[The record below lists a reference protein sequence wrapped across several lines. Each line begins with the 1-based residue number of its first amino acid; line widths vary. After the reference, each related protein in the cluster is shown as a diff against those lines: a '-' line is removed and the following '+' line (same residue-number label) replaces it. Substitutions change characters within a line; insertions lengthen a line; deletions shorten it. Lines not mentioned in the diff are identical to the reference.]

1 MYNIIQLNDK
11 NLSELQVI
19 AKELGIKKADS
30 YKKEDLVYKI
40 LDEQAIVGAT
50 KKVAA
55 DKLKEE
61 RKNEEQKK
69 KRSRVAPTKKE
80 DKVVSTPKS
89 GEVNKTKEATPVKTP
104 QPSKKE
110 ESTNKE
116 KEAPVVEAK
125 AENATTAPK
134 RKVGRPRK
142 SADAEEKKE
151 VENVTPAAPK
161 VVETKPVVAEKTT
174 ETKEKAAPVQQ
185 PIAEKKAKSKP
196 AAETNKPAAEPN
208 KPVAEKKV
216 IDKPQKK
223 AAPVIDEESNILS
236 SVDDDDFI
244 PIEDL
249 PSEKIEL
256 PTELFG
262 KFEAT
267 KTEPVQ
273 TAPEQPSHPQQQQ
286 QSQQQ
291 QAQQQRPRIV
301 RPRDNNNGNNNVNN
315 NSNNANNNNNNFQ
328 RNNNNQNQVQN
339 PNQNQNQQRL
349 PMPRATQQNHA
360 NENLPAQQ
368 QQQQERKV
376 IEREKPYEFDDIL
389 NGVGVLEIMQDGY
402 GFLRSSDYNYLSSPD
417 DIYVSQSQIKLFG
430 LKTGDVVEGVIRPPK
445 EGEKYFPLVKVSKIN
460 GRDAAFVRDRVPF
473 EHLTPLFPDE
483 KFKLCK
489 GGYSDSMSARVVD
502 LFAPIGKGQRALIVA
517 QPKTGKTILMKDI
530 ANAIAA
536 NHPEVYMI
544 MLLIDERPEEVTDM
558 ARSVNA
564 EVIASTFDEPAE
576 RHVKIA
582 GIVLEKAKR
591 LVECGHDVV
600 IFLDSI
606 TRLARAYNTVSPA
619 SGKVL
624 SGGVDANALHKPK
637 RFFGAARN
645 TENGGSL
652 TIIATALIDT
662 GSKMDEVIFE
672 EFKGTGN
679 MELQLDRNLS
689 NKRIFPAVNITASST
704 RRDDLLLDK
713 TTLDRMWILRKYLAD
728 MNPIEAMD
736 FVKDRLE
743 KTRDNDEFL
752 MSMNS

>member
-11 NLSELQVI
+11 DLSELQVI
-19 AKELGIKKADS
+19 AKELGIKKTDS
-30 YKKEDLVYKI
+30 LKKEDLVYKI
-40 LDEQAIVGAT
+40 LDEQAIAGAT

-61 RKNEEQKK
+61 RKEEQKK
-69 KRSRVAPTKKE
+69 KRSRVAPAKK
-80 DKVVSTPKS
+80 DNKVVSA
-89 GEVNKTKEATPVKTP
+89 TKEGEAEKAKEAAPAKP
-104 QPSKKE
+104 QQPSKKE
-110 ESTNKE
+110 ESANKE
-116 KEAPVVEAK
+116 KEIPAVEVK
-125 AENATTAPK
+125 AENTAAPK

-142 SADAEEKKE
+142 NADAAEQKEVESVKTATPATPKVTEDKVVTEKAPEVIEKAVPAQAPEKKTKANKPAEEKK
-151 VENVTPAAPK
+151 
-161 VVETKPVVAEKTT
+161 VVVKP
-174 ETKEKAAPVQQ
+174 Q
-185 PIAEKKAKSKP
+185 
-196 AAETNKPAAEPN
+196 
-208 KPVAEKKV
+208 
-216 IDKPQKK
+216 PQKK
-223 AAPVIDEESNILS
+223 AEPVIDEESNILS
-236 SVDDDDFI
+236 GADDDDFI

-267 KTEPVQ
+267 KTEPAQ
-273 TAPEQPSHPQQQQ
+273 TATEQQAPQPQQQAH
-286 QSQQQ
+286 QQQ
-291 QAQQQRPRIV
+291 QQQRPRIV
-301 RPRDNNNGNNNVNN
+301 RPRDNNNGNNNASNN
-315 NSNNANNNNNNFQ
+315 NNNANNNNNNNFQ
-328 RNNNNQNQVQN
+328 RNNN
-339 PNQNQNQQRL
+339 QNQNQQRV
-349 PMPRATQQNHA
+349 PMPRPAQPNNA
-360 NENLPAQQ
+360 NENLPVP

-645 TENGGSL
+645 IENGGSL

>member
-11 NLSELQVI
+11 DLSELQVI
-19 AKELGIKKADS
+19 AKELGIKKTDS
-30 YKKEDLVYKI
+30 LKKEDLVYKI
-40 LDEQAIVGAT
+40 LDEQAIAGAT

-61 RKNEEQKK
+61 RKEEQKK
-69 KRSRVAPTKKE
+69 KRSRVAPAKK
-80 DKVVSTPKS
+80 DNKVVSA
-89 GEVNKTKEATPVKTP
+89 TKEGEAEKAKEAAPAKP
-104 QPSKKE
+104 QQPSKKE
-110 ESTNKE
+110 ESANKE
-116 KEAPVVEAK
+116 KETPAVEVK
-125 AENATTAPK
+125 AENTAAPK

-142 SADAEEKKE
+142 NADAAEQKEVESVKTATPATPKVTEDKVVTEKAPEVIEKAVPAQAPEKKTKANKPAEEKK
-151 VENVTPAAPK
+151 
-161 VVETKPVVAEKTT
+161 VVVKP
-174 ETKEKAAPVQQ
+174 Q
-185 PIAEKKAKSKP
+185 
-196 AAETNKPAAEPN
+196 
-208 KPVAEKKV
+208 
-216 IDKPQKK
+216 PQKK
-223 AAPVIDEESNILS
+223 AEPVIDEESNILS
-236 SVDDDDFI
+236 GADDDDFI

-267 KTEPVQ
+267 KTEPAQ
-273 TAPEQPSHPQQQQ
+273 TATEQQAPQPQQQAH
-286 QSQQQ
+286 QQQ
-291 QAQQQRPRIV
+291 QQQRPRIV
-301 RPRDNNNGNNNVNN
+301 RPRDNNNGNNNAS
-315 NSNNANNNNNNFQ
+315 NSNNNANNNNNNNFQ
-328 RNNNNQNQVQN
+328 RNNN
-339 PNQNQNQQRL
+339 QNQNQQRV
-349 PMPRATQQNHA
+349 PMPRPAQPNNA
-360 NENLPAQQ
+360 NENLPVP

-645 TENGGSL
+645 IENGGSL

-662 GSKMDEVIFE
+662 GSKMDDIIFE

>member
-11 NLSELQVI
+11 DLSELQVI
-19 AKELGIKKADS
+19 AKELGIKKTDS
-30 YKKEDLVYKI
+30 LKKEDLVYKI
-40 LDEQAIVGAT
+40 LDEQAIAGAT

-61 RKNEEQKK
+61 RKEEQKK
-69 KRSRVAPTKKE
+69 KRSRVAPAKK
-80 DKVVSTPKS
+80 DNKVVSA
-89 GEVNKTKEATPVKTP
+89 TKEGEAEKAKEAAPAKP
-104 QPSKKE
+104 QQPSKKE
-110 ESTNKE
+110 ESANKE
-116 KEAPVVEAK
+116 KETPAVEVK
-125 AENATTAPK
+125 AENTAAPK

-142 SADAEEKKE
+142 NADAAEQKEVESVKTATPATPKVTEDKVVTEKAPEVIEKAVPAQAPEKKTKANKPAEEKK
-151 VENVTPAAPK
+151 
-161 VVETKPVVAEKTT
+161 VVMKP
-174 ETKEKAAPVQQ
+174 Q
-185 PIAEKKAKSKP
+185 
-196 AAETNKPAAEPN
+196 
-208 KPVAEKKV
+208 
-216 IDKPQKK
+216 PQKK
-223 AAPVIDEESNILS
+223 AEPVIDEESNILS
-236 SVDDDDFI
+236 GADDDDFI

-267 KTEPVQ
+267 KTEPAQ
-273 TAPEQPSHPQQQQ
+273 TATEQQAPQPQQQAH
-286 QSQQQ
+286 QQQ
-291 QAQQQRPRIV
+291 QQQRPRIV
-301 RPRDNNNGNNNVNN
+301 RPRDNNNGNNNASNN
-315 NSNNANNNNNNFQ
+315 NNNANNNNNNNFR
-328 RNNNNQNQVQN
+328 RNN
-339 PNQNQNQQRL
+339 NQNQNQQRV
-349 PMPRATQQNHA
+349 PMPRPAQPNNA
-360 NENLPAQQ
+360 NENLPVP

-645 TENGGSL
+645 IENGGSL

>member
-89 GEVNKTKEATPVKTP
+89 GEVNKTKEATPVKAP

-151 VENVTPAAPK
+151 VDNVTPAAPK

-174 ETKEKAAPVQQ
+174 ETKEKAAPAQQ
-185 PIAEKKAKSKP
+185 PTAEKKAKSKP

-328 RNNNNQNQVQN
+328 RNNNNQNQV
-339 PNQNQNQQRL
+339 QNQNQQRL

-645 TENGGSL
+645 IENGGSL

>member
-11 NLSELQVI
+11 DLSELQVI
-19 AKELGIKKADS
+19 AKELGIKKTDS
-30 YKKEDLVYKI
+30 LKKEDLVYKI
-40 LDEQAIVGAT
+40 LDEQAIAGAT

-61 RKNEEQKK
+61 RKEEQKK
-69 KRSRVAPTKKE
+69 KRSRVAPAKK
-80 DKVVSTPKS
+80 DNKVVSA
-89 GEVNKTKEATPVKTP
+89 TKEGEAEKAKEAAPAKP
-104 QPSKKE
+104 QQPSKKE
-110 ESTNKE
+110 ESANKE
-116 KEAPVVEAK
+116 KETPAVEVK
-125 AENATTAPK
+125 AENTAAPK

-142 SADAEEKKE
+142 NADAAEQKEVESVKTATPATPKVTEDKVVTEKAPEVIEKAVPAQAPEKKTKANKPAEEKK
-151 VENVTPAAPK
+151 
-161 VVETKPVVAEKTT
+161 VVVKP
-174 ETKEKAAPVQQ
+174 Q
-185 PIAEKKAKSKP
+185 
-196 AAETNKPAAEPN
+196 
-208 KPVAEKKV
+208 
-216 IDKPQKK
+216 PQKK
-223 AAPVIDEESNILS
+223 AEPVIDEESNILS
-236 SVDDDDFI
+236 GADDDDFI

-267 KTEPVQ
+267 KTEPAQ
-273 TAPEQPSHPQQQQ
+273 TATEQQAPQPQQQAH
-286 QSQQQ
+286 QQQ
-291 QAQQQRPRIV
+291 QQQRPRIV
-301 RPRDNNNGNNNVNN
+301 RPRDNNNGNNNAS
-315 NSNNANNNNNNFQ
+315 NSNNNANNNNNNNFQ
-328 RNNNNQNQVQN
+328 RNNN
-339 PNQNQNQQRL
+339 QNQNQQRV
-349 PMPRATQQNHA
+349 PMPRPAQPNNA
-360 NENLPAQQ
+360 NENLPVP

-402 GFLRSSDYNYLSSPD
+402 LRSSDYNYLSSPD

-645 TENGGSL
+645 IENGGSL

>member
-30 YKKEDLVYKI
+30 FKKEELVYKI
-40 LDEQAIVGAT
+40 LDEQAIAGAT

-55 DKLKEE
+55 EKLKEE
-61 RKNEEQKK
+61 RKGDKN
-69 KRSRVAPTKKE
+69 KRSRTAAP
-80 DKVVSTPKS
+80 
-89 GEVNKTKEATPVKTP
+89 
-104 QPSKKE
+104 KKE
-110 ESTNKE
+110 EKVAPAAKNAEVTKNKE
-116 KEAPVVEAK
+116 NAPAAKPQQQPKEEAANKAKEAPVAEPK
-125 AENATTAPK
+125 AEKAAPK

-142 SADAEEKKE
+142 DANIAEKAENKE
-151 VENVTPAAPK
+151 VENA
-161 VVETKPVVAEKTT
+161 KPIVKPTEEKAVAEKT
-174 ETKEKAAPVQQ
+174 V
-185 PIAEKKAKSKP
+185 IAP
-196 AAETNKPAAEPN
+196 AAEKATPTQETEKKVKENKPA
-208 KPVAEKKV
+208 VAEKPV
-216 IDKPQKK
+216 IAKPQKK
-223 AAPVIDEESNILS
+223 SAPVIDEESTILS
-236 SVDDDDFI
+236 SEDDDDFI

-267 KTEPVQ
+267 KAETAQ
-273 TAPEQPSHPQQQQ
+273 AAPEQAPQPQQQQ
-286 QSQQQ
+286 HSQP
-291 QAQQQRPRIV
+291 QQRQRIV
-301 RPRDNNNGNNNVNN
+301 RPRDNNNNAGNNNVN
-315 NSNNANNNNNNFQ
+315 ANNNNNFQ
-328 RNNNNQNQVQN
+328 RNNNNNQR
-339 PNQNQNQQRL
+339 PPMQQR
-349 PMPRATQQNHA
+349 PAQQQNNVA
-360 NENLPAQQ
+360 ENLPAVQQ
-368 QQQQERKV
+368 QPERKV

-389 NGVGVLEIMQDGY
+389 SGVGVLEIMQDGY

-430 LKTGDVVEGVIRPPK
+430 LKTGDVVEGIIRPPK

-483 KFKLCK
+483 KFRLCK

-645 TENGGSL
+645 IENGGSL

-689 NKRIFPAVNITASST
+689 NKRIFPAVNIVASST
-704 RRDDLLLDK
+704 RRDDLLQDK
-713 TTLDRMWILRKYLAD
+713 QTLDRMWILRKYLAD

-736 FVKDRLE
+736 FVKDRME
-743 KTRDNDEFL
+743 KTKDNDEFL

>member
-11 NLSELQVI
+11 DLSELQVI
-19 AKELGIKKADS
+19 AKELGIKKTDS
-30 YKKEDLVYKI
+30 LKKEDLVYKI
-40 LDEQAIVGAT
+40 LDEQAIAGAT

-61 RKNEEQKK
+61 RKEEQKK
-69 KRSRVAPTKKE
+69 KRSRIAPAKK
-80 DKVVSTPKS
+80 DNKVVSA
-89 GEVNKTKEATPVKTP
+89 TKEGEAEKAKEAAPAKP
-104 QPSKKE
+104 QQPSKKE
-110 ESTNKE
+110 ESANKE
-116 KEAPVVEAK
+116 KETPAVEVK
-125 AENATTAPK
+125 AENTAAPK

-142 SADAEEKKE
+142 NADAAEQKEVESVKTATPATPKVTEDKVVTEKAPEVIEKAVPAQAPEKKTKANKPAEEKK
-151 VENVTPAAPK
+151 
-161 VVETKPVVAEKTT
+161 VVVKP
-174 ETKEKAAPVQQ
+174 Q
-185 PIAEKKAKSKP
+185 
-196 AAETNKPAAEPN
+196 
-208 KPVAEKKV
+208 
-216 IDKPQKK
+216 PQKK
-223 AAPVIDEESNILS
+223 AEPVIDEESNILS
-236 SVDDDDFI
+236 GADDDDFI

-267 KTEPVQ
+267 KTEPAQ
-273 TAPEQPSHPQQQQ
+273 TATEQQAPQPQQQAH
-286 QSQQQ
+286 QQQ
-291 QAQQQRPRIV
+291 QQQRPRIV
-301 RPRDNNNGNNNVNN
+301 RPRDNNNGNNNASTNN
-315 NSNNANNNNNNFQ
+315 NNANNNNNNNFQ
-328 RNNNNQNQVQN
+328 RNNN
-339 PNQNQNQQRL
+339 QNQNQQRV
-349 PMPRATQQNHA
+349 PMPRPAQPNNA
-360 NENLPAQQ
+360 NENLPVP

-645 TENGGSL
+645 IENGGSL

>member
-11 NLSELQVI
+11 DLSELQVI
-19 AKELGIKKADS
+19 AKELGIKKTDS
-30 YKKEDLVYKI
+30 LKKEDLVYKI
-40 LDEQAIVGAT
+40 LDEQAIAGAT

-61 RKNEEQKK
+61 RKEEQKK
-69 KRSRVAPTKKE
+69 KRSRIAPAKK
-80 DKVVSTPKS
+80 DNKVVSA
-89 GEVNKTKEATPVKTP
+89 TKEGEAEKAKEAAPAKP
-104 QPSKKE
+104 QQPSKKE
-110 ESTNKE
+110 ESANKE
-116 KEAPVVEAK
+116 KETPAVEVK
-125 AENATTAPK
+125 AENTAAPK

-142 SADAEEKKE
+142 NADAAEQKEVESVKTATPATPKVTEDKVVTEKAPEVIEKAVPAQAPEKKTKANKPAEEKK
-151 VENVTPAAPK
+151 
-161 VVETKPVVAEKTT
+161 VVVKP
-174 ETKEKAAPVQQ
+174 Q
-185 PIAEKKAKSKP
+185 
-196 AAETNKPAAEPN
+196 
-208 KPVAEKKV
+208 
-216 IDKPQKK
+216 PQKK
-223 AAPVIDEESNILS
+223 AEPVIDEESNILS
-236 SVDDDDFI
+236 GADDDDFI

-267 KTEPVQ
+267 KTEPAQ
-273 TAPEQPSHPQQQQ
+273 TATEQQAPQPQQQ
-286 QSQQQ
+286 
-291 QAQQQRPRIV
+291 AHQQQRPRIV
-301 RPRDNNNGNNNVNN
+301 RPRDNNNGNNNASNN
-315 NSNNANNNNNNFQ
+315 NNNANNNNNNNFQ
-328 RNNNNQNQVQN
+328 RNNN
-339 PNQNQNQQRL
+339 QNQNQQRV
-349 PMPRATQQNHA
+349 PMPRPAQPNNA
-360 NENLPAQQ
+360 NENLPVP

-389 NGVGVLEIMQDGY
+389 NGVCVLEIMQDGY

-558 ARSVNA
+558 ALSVNA

-645 TENGGSL
+645 IENGGSL

>member
-11 NLSELQVI
+11 DLSELQVI
-19 AKELGIKKADS
+19 AKELGIKKTDS
-30 YKKEDLVYKI
+30 LKKEDLVYKI
-40 LDEQAIVGAT
+40 LDEQAIAGAT

-61 RKNEEQKK
+61 RKEEQKK
-69 KRSRVAPTKKE
+69 KRSRVAPAKK
-80 DKVVSTPKS
+80 DNKVVSA
-89 GEVNKTKEATPVKTP
+89 TKEGEAEKAKEAAPAKP
-104 QPSKKE
+104 QQPSKKE
-110 ESTNKE
+110 ESANKE
-116 KEAPVVEAK
+116 KETPAVEVK
-125 AENATTAPK
+125 AENTAAPK

-142 SADAEEKKE
+142 NADAAEQKEVESVKTATPATPKVTEDKVVTEKAPEVIEKAVPAQAPEKKTKANKPAEEKK
-151 VENVTPAAPK
+151 
-161 VVETKPVVAEKTT
+161 VVVKP
-174 ETKEKAAPVQQ
+174 Q
-185 PIAEKKAKSKP
+185 
-196 AAETNKPAAEPN
+196 
-208 KPVAEKKV
+208 
-216 IDKPQKK
+216 PQKK
-223 AAPVIDEESNILS
+223 AEPVIDEESNILS
-236 SVDDDDFI
+236 GADDDDFI

-267 KTEPVQ
+267 KTEPAQ
-273 TAPEQPSHPQQQQ
+273 TATEQQAPQPQQQAH
-286 QSQQQ
+286 QQQ
-291 QAQQQRPRIV
+291 QQQRPRIV
-301 RPRDNNNGNNNVNN
+301 RPRDNNNGNNNAS
-315 NSNNANNNNNNFQ
+315 NSNNNANNNNNNDFQ
-328 RNNNNQNQVQN
+328 RNN
-339 PNQNQNQQRL
+339 NQNQNQQRV
-349 PMPRATQQNHA
+349 PMPRPAQPNNA
-360 NENLPAQQ
+360 NENLPVP

-645 TENGGSL
+645 IENGGSL

>member
-89 GEVNKTKEATPVKTP
+89 GEVNKTKEATPVKAP

-174 ETKEKAAPVQQ
+174 ETKEKAAPAQQ
-185 PIAEKKAKSKP
+185 PTAEKKAKSKP

-328 RNNNNQNQVQN
+328 RNNNNQNQV
-339 PNQNQNQQRL
+339 QNQNQQRL

-645 TENGGSL
+645 IENGGSL

-672 EFKGTGN
+672 EFKGTAT

>member
-11 NLSELQVI
+11 DLSELQVI
-19 AKELGIKKADS
+19 AKELGIKKTDS
-30 YKKEDLVYKI
+30 LKKEDLVYKI
-40 LDEQAIVGAT
+40 LDEQAIAGAT

-61 RKNEEQKK
+61 RKEEQKK
-69 KRSRVAPTKKE
+69 KRSRVAPAKK
-80 DKVVSTPKS
+80 DNKVVSA
-89 GEVNKTKEATPVKTP
+89 TKEGEAEKAKEAAPAKP
-104 QPSKKE
+104 QQPSKKE
-110 ESTNKE
+110 ESANKE
-116 KEAPVVEAK
+116 KETPAVEVK
-125 AENATTAPK
+125 AENTAAPK

-142 SADAEEKKE
+142 NADAAEQKEVESVKTATPATPKVTEDKVVTEKAPEVIEKAVPAQAPEKKTKANKPAEEKK
-151 VENVTPAAPK
+151 
-161 VVETKPVVAEKTT
+161 VVVKP
-174 ETKEKAAPVQQ
+174 Q
-185 PIAEKKAKSKP
+185 
-196 AAETNKPAAEPN
+196 
-208 KPVAEKKV
+208 
-216 IDKPQKK
+216 PQKK
-223 AAPVIDEESNILS
+223 AEPVIDEESNILS
-236 SVDDDDFI
+236 GADDDDFI

-267 KTEPVQ
+267 KTEPAQ
-273 TAPEQPSHPQQQQ
+273 TATEQQAPQPQQQAH
-286 QSQQQ
+286 QQQ
-291 QAQQQRPRIV
+291 QQQRPRIV
-301 RPRDNNNGNNNVNN
+301 RPRDNNNGNNNAS
-315 NSNNANNNNNNFQ
+315 NSNNNANNNNNNNFQ
-328 RNNNNQNQVQN
+328 RNNN
-339 PNQNQNQQRL
+339 QNQNQQRV
-349 PMPRATQQNHA
+349 PMPRPAQPNNA
-360 NENLPAQQ
+360 NENLPVP

-645 TENGGSL
+645 IENGGSL

-728 MNPIEAMD
+728 MHPIEAMD